1 MLNILTLTKALQ
13 QLRTD
18 ASIDFTNNI
27 PLKHARN
34 RVLKLTPER
43 DELPPEEHFSELLG
57 HMVWMYTIDLVRT

>member
-34 RVLKLTPER
+34 RVSLRGMLFYILNYFTDVLTKSIVYI
-43 DELPPEEHFSELLG
+43 H
-57 HMVWMYTIDLVRT
+57 TI